1 MYMPAKFSKY
11 KEAFLDAVKQQMPSG
26 FTPCIEPVMIKVRY
40 SYGTKRRK
48 DLPNA
53 GKLEFDALNG
63 IVYEDD
69 SQIFKIES
77 EKTYNKEAPGIELEI
92 YRYPEANWG

>member
-1 MYMPAKFSKY
+1 MYMDKKFDVYKTNFVGNVEEQVELDAPYEGPVRIIAKFY
-11 KEAFLDAVKQQMPSG
+11 M
-26 FTPCIEPVMIKVRY
+26 
-40 SYGTKRRK
+40 GTRRRK

-69 SQIFKIES
+69 SQIMKIES
-77 EKTYNKEAPGIELEI
+77 EKIYDKENPRVEIEV
-92 YRYPEANWG
+92 YRYPEAQWA